1 MEIFSLVVNLTLI
14 ILLVVYITLVIISK
28 RKPKPIST
36 IGFIA
41 KVPLKDEPRD
51 SYIIEEK
58 HCSWRLGLGSCGR
71 VATSLSLKYIGDML
85 VITQTCEDGDY
96 KEFHYKLTDIIG
108 RVTISYKS

>member
-1 MEIFSLVVNLTLI
+1 MELFSLVVNLTLI
-14 ILLVVYITLVIISK
+14 ILLVVYIRTIRN
-28 RKPKPIST
+28 RKPRPIST

-41 KVPLKDEPRD
+41 KVPLRDESRD

-96 KEFHYKLTDIIG
+96 KEFHYKLSDIIG